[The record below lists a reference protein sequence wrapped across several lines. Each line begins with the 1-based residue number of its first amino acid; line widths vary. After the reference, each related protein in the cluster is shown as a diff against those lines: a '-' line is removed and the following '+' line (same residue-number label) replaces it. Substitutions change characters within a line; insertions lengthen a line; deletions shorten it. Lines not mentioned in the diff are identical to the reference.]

1 MIFSAIGIGIL
12 LSLLFTELT
21 GLLAGGL
28 ISAGYMAFFA
38 TQPARLGMTLLV
50 VLLVYGVVRG
60 LSRFI
65 VLYGRR
71 RFAAAVILSYVLGWF
86 CAVAT
91 AEILP
96 ADMDVRAVGLII
108 PGLVAND
115 MLRQGVAAT
124 LVALAAVAVLTRLFL
139 ELSITLNLL

>member
-12 LSLLFTELT
+12 FSLLFTELT
-21 GLLAGGL
+21 GMLAGGL
-28 ISAGYMAFFA
+28 ISAGYIAFFA
-38 TQPARLGMTLLV
+38 IQPARLGMTLLV
-50 VLLVYGVVRG
+50 TLLVYAIVRG

-71 RFAAAVILSYVLGWF
+71 RFAAAVLLSYVLGWC

-91 AEILP
+91 AELIP

-108 PGLVAND
+108 PGLIAND
-115 MLRQGVAAT
+115 MLRQGVTAT
-124 LVALAAVAVLTRLFL
+124 LAALTSVAVLTRLLL
-139 ELSITLNLL
+139 ELCITMNML